1 LARQTS
7 DQFDG
12 DQFDDETY
20 WGILERFRRTN
31 RPVRFV
37 ELAGGFPSE
46 PFFIL
51 RHDVDYSPV
60 AALRLARLEAKR
72 GYRATYFLL
81 LSSTCYSLLTPEAA
95 ALAPQLVELG
105 HEVGLHYDLGV
116 FKELPRERWDD
127 LLRAQVLLLSRLAGA
142 PVCSIAMHQPGLN
155 GEDPFAAPMGFLNA
169 YDDAFFKEM
178 PYLSDSCR
186 AWRDSAWEILSGG
199 PVPPRF
205 QAVFHP
211 INWGP
216 GGHDR
221 AGIFAAAHDV
231 AKARI
236 ENAKV
241 VLLEQ
246 IARHPAVGEEEA
258 RAKRTRAVRKE
269 A

>member
-1 LARQTS
+1 LAGAT
-7 DQFDG
+7 G
-12 DQFDDETY
+12 DRFDDETY
-20 WGILERFRRTN
+20 WRILERFRRTN

-51 RHDVDYSPV
+51 RHDVDYSP
-60 AALRLARLEAKR
+60 ASALRLARLEAER

-81 LSSTCYSLLTPEAA
+81 LSSPCYSLLTPEAA
-95 ALAPQLVELG
+95 ALAPQLVDLG
-105 HEVGLHYDLGV
+105 HEVGLHYDVGV
-116 FKELPRERWDD
+116 LKGLSRERWDD
-127 LLRAQVLLLSRLAGA
+127 LLLAQALLLARLAGA
-142 PVCSIAMHQPGLN
+142 PVHSIAMHQPGLN
-155 GEDPFAAPMGFLNA
+155 GEDPFRARTGFLNA

-216 GGHDR
+216 GGRDR

-246 IARHPAVGEEEA
+246 IARHPAVREEEA
-258 RAKRTRAVRKE
+258 RQAWQGS
-269 A
+269 